1 MLISLACVHVQLQV
15 ELLDKQNHP
24 LKPDEQFLE
33 LFAGKVEG
41 MWPLLAASFSLT
53 ESEIEQVKRE
63 GLSPKDLA
71 LHGQMLKKWISKE
84 GATFGQ
90 LYQQLVTI
98 SIFQ

>member
-1 MLISLACVHVQLQV
+1 
-15 ELLDKQNHP
+15 
-24 LKPDEQFLE
+24 
-33 LFAGKVEG
+33 

-84 GATFGQ
+84 GAT
-90 LYQQLVTI
+90 
-98 SIFQ
+98 